1 VETAHRFF
9 KIMRDMAVVRS
20 VICVGWMFLTGA
32 GVFAPA
38 PAPARAPTS
47 MQNPAAAQSESPRAA
62 PASGKFITVDG
73 GKLWYEECGA
83 VDHGPNVVLLHD
95 GLVDSIT
102 WDAVWAPLCAKYHL
116 VRYDRRG
123 YGRSDPAKAS
133 FVPEDDLYKIMR
145 EVHMDRAI
153 IVGNSS
159 GGGLALDF
167 AVAHPEI
174 VEGLFLIGPVVHGMG
189 NSDYFNQRGTKN
201 SAPMVEHGDAKAAA
215 KNWSEDRFIIG
226 GQAPVARKQLY
237 DALVANPQVLTAG
250 GALEIRP
257 SPPTVTRLSEIH
269 VPTLILVGEDDIAD
283 VFAYSGA
290 IEAAVPLASF
300 EVMKHTGHL
309 IQIQRPAELVA
320 RFNKFVAMAERKEI
334 SLTDAQLTVFNGSY
348 TLSKIVVTVLLK
360 NHHLILEFPGGP
372 YYWLFPSSETK
383 FFMRT
388 DDAEI
393 EFVKNALGNM
403 LEMLIHNS
411 DGSLIR
417 CPRINF
423 TTSH

>member
-1 VETAHRFF
+1 
-9 KIMRDMAVVRS
+9 ML
-20 VICVGWMFLTGA
+20 LTGA
-32 GVFAPA
+32 GVFTQA

-47 MQNPAAAQSESPRAA
+47 TQDPTAAQSESPRAA
-62 PASGKFITVDG
+62 LASGKFITVDG
-73 GKLWYEECGA
+73 GNLWYEECGA
-83 VDHGPNVVLLHD
+83 ADHGTNVVLLHD
-95 GLVDSIT
+95 GLVDSVT
-102 WDAVWAPLCAKYHL
+102 WDAVWAPLCEKYRV

-123 YGRSDPAKAS
+123 YGRSDPAKAP
-133 FVPEDDLYKIMR
+133 FVPEVDLYKIMR

-167 AVAHPEI
+167 AIAHPEM
-174 VEGLFLIGPVVHGMG
+174 VQGLFLIGPVVHGMAS
-189 NSDYFNQRGTKN
+189 SDYFNERGAKN

-215 KNWSEDRFIIG
+215 TNWSEDRFIIG

-257 SPPTVTRLSEIH
+257 SPSTVTRLSEIH
-269 VPTLILVGEDDIAD
+269 VPTLILVGEDDIGD

-334 SLTDAQLTVFNGSY
+334 SLTDAQLTVFVGHY

-360 NHHLILEFPGGP
+360 NHHLILEFSGGP

-393 EFVKNALGNM
+393 EFVKNALGNV

-417 CPRINF
+417 CPLINL